1 MKTLVFDGFLKNAGK
16 KVPFY
21 SETKQCLCIEG
32 SIQANF
38 AISLFSTLYSHITI
52 PLFPACPKLSTSLY
66 KL

>member
-38 AISLFSTLYSHITI
+38 AISLFSTLYSQLYI
-52 PLFPACPKLSTSLY
+52 PIVPSLS
-66 KL
+66 